1 MKSNNE
7 ANIGGSGPGHGPG
20 VAGFAGGNFGNNSG
34 GTGNMMTKQ
43 TKAYNDYQ
51 DKMLSDQ
58 SKLLMEM
65 FNRMLITMHNTFK
78 IDTKFYP
85 RTGMYEVV
93 VIHQP
98 DANFLFG
105 LIKNE
110 ENKSKMMEIVP
121 RLTNVPRNPISIS
134 DSFCFAVLDTK
145 PCRAYVVSR
154 DSRKAR
160 LFFFDWGNIDH
171 VDLGKCYKIKEE
183 AMKIRPLCM
192 PFELRGCPCNTPP
205 PDLTQPVTLKVEVRC
220 INGPRRTIL
229 VNAFYNDKPYSDFFY
244 NQDANRLVCTGMSD
258 GGKMPLDGAA
268 GAGNDFNEEFESM
281 TIDSDFQLPV
291 IEKGATVSIKIV
303 SVITPSSFIFQTTD
317 EHLQK
322 AIKSSIGQLRT
333 VLKTRGQNFNRS
345 TFVGQTLKAGHTII
359 VSNEKILSR
368 AHVLKVIHG
377 IPSKANNNS
386 SSAPT
391 VAATAAA
398 DDLSKVMLEVILL
411 ETGEKCII
419 TPDSVYP
426 CPKELRAIPGLFYK
440 GCLNNIKPSGGMS
453 WDARATRL
461 FASMV
466 ENVELK
472 AKIIHVGRLANKS
485 VSVHF
490 MDLYPIST
498 SQTSQD
504 VSIADMLVNS
514 KVSVAFRSN

>member
-1 MKSNNE
+1 MKSNNDVGG
-7 ANIGGSGPGHGPG
+7 IGGSGPGP
-20 VAGFAGGNFGNNSG
+20 G
-34 GTGNMMTKQ
+34 GTGVSTPAAGANSTGGNLGSGAGGGASNMMTKQ
-43 TKAYNDYQ
+43 TKSYNDYQ

-85 RTGMYEVV
+85 RSGTYEVV

-121 RLTNVPRNPISIS
+121 RLTNVPKNPISIS

-145 PCRAYVVSR
+145 PCRAYVVNR
-154 DSRKAR
+154 DSRKAQ
-160 LFFFDWGNIDH
+160 LFFFDWGNIDY

-192 PFELRGCPCNTPP
+192 PFELRGCPCNTAP

-229 VNAFYNDKPYSDFFY
+229 VNAFYNDKPYSDFFI
-244 NQDANRLVCTGMSD
+244 NQDAYKLVCTGGMSD
-258 GGKMPLDGAA
+258 GGKLPTDG
-268 GAGNDFNEEFESM
+268 GAGSGKDLNDEFECM

-291 IEKGATVSIKIV
+291 IEKGSTVTIKIV

-333 VLKTRGQNFNRS
+333 VIMTRGQSFNRS

-368 AHVLKVIHG
+368 AHVLRVIHG
-377 IPSKANNNS
+377 IPSKANNS
-386 SSAPT
+386 C
-391 VAATAAA
+391 A
-398 DDLSKVMLEVILL
+398 DDLSNIMLEVILL

-466 ENVELK
+466 ENVELQ

-490 MDLYPIST
+490 MDLYPISL
-498 SQTSQD
+498 SQTSPE